1 MAETNKAPADDK
13 DLSFEQA
20 LNRLDE
26 TVKALEEG
34 GLALTDATQLYETG
48 MKLARRCSEMLATA
62 ELRINRIQTAF
73 GEQMR
78 FMAEDSD
85 EQDEEL

>member
-1 MAETNKAPADDK
+1 MAETDKAPADDK
-13 DLSFEQA
+13 DLTFEQA

-34 GLALTDATQLYETG
+34 GLALTDATRLYEEG
-48 MKLARRCSEMLATA
+48 MKLARLCSEMLATA
-62 ELRINRIQTAF
+62 ELRISRIQTAF

-78 FMAEDSD
+78 LLAEDPDDQDD
-85 EQDEEL
+85 EL

>member
-1 MAETNKAPADDK
+1 MAETENAPADTK
-13 DLSFEQA
+13 DRTFEQP

-34 GLALTDATQLYETG
+34 GLALNDATRLYEEG
-48 MKLARRCSEMLATA
+48 MKLARFCSEMLATA

-85 EQDEEL
+85 EQDDER

>member
-1 MAETNKAPADDK
+1 MAKADKSPADDK
-13 DLSFEQA
+13 DLTFEQA

-34 GLALTDATQLYETG
+34 GLALNDATRLYEEG
-48 MKLARRCSEMLATA
+48 MKLARQCSEMLATA
-62 ELRINRIQTAF
+62 ELRISRIQTAF

-78 FMAEDSD
+78 FMAEDAD
-85 EQDEEL
+85 EQDDEI

>member
-1 MAETNKAPADDK
+1 MAKADKASKDDK
-13 DLSFEQA
+13 ELNFEQA

-34 GLALTDATQLYETG
+34 GLALNDATRLYEEG
-48 MKLARRCSEMLATA
+48 MKLARQCSEMLATA
-62 ELRINRIQTAF
+62 ELRISRIQTAF

-78 FMAEDSD
+78 FMAEDPDD
-85 EQDEEL
+85 EDEEL

>member
-1 MAETNKAPADDK
+1 MAETDKAPADDK
-13 DLSFEQA
+13 DLTFEQA

-34 GLALTDATQLYETG
+34 GLALTDGTQLFEEG
-48 MKLARRCSEMLATA
+48 MKLARLCSEMLATA
-62 ELRINRIQTAF
+62 ELRISRIQTAF

-78 FMAEDSD
+78 LLAEDPDDQDD
-85 EQDEEL
+85 EL

>member
-1 MAETNKAPADDK
+1 MAETEKAPADDK
-13 DLSFEQA
+13 DLTFEQS

-34 GLALTDATQLYETG
+34 GLALTDATQLYEEG
-48 MKLARRCSEMLATA
+48 MKLARRCSEMLAAA
-62 ELRINRIQTAF
+62 ELRISRIKTVF

-85 EQDEEL
+85 DQDDEP

>member
-1 MAETNKAPADDK
+1 MAETDKAPADDK
-13 DLSFEQA
+13 DLTFEQA

-34 GLALTDATQLYETG
+34 GHALTDATQLFEEG
-48 MKLARRCSEMLATA
+48 MKLARLCSEMLATA
-62 ELRINRIQTAF
+62 ELRISRIQTAF

-78 FMAEDSD
+78 LLAEDPDDQDD
-85 EQDEEL
+85 EL